1 MSDSAP
7 PTRESR
13 RRDRR
18 RRRRRAPIF
27 DNTIASPCI
36 SVCQIDD
43 ATGCC
48 IGCYRSMDEIRD
60 WPIMSA
66 AEKTDVL
73 SRIAER
79 KAARAISDSLP
90 RNPDRDG

>member
-1 MSDSAP
+1 MNDSAP

-18 RRRRRAPIF
+18 RRRRAPAF
-27 DNTIASPCI
+27 DTTIASPCI

-43 ATGCC
+43 ETGCC
-48 IGCYRSMDEIRD
+48 IGCYRSMDEIRE

-66 AEKTDVL
+66 AEKTEVL
-73 SRIAER
+73 TRVAAR
-79 KAARAISDSLP
+79 KAKRASPDSGTG
-90 RNPDRDG
+90 NPDRDG

>member
-1 MSDSAP
+1 MP

-18 RRRRRAPIF
+18 RRRRAPAF
-27 DNTIASPCI
+27 DTTIASPCI

-43 ATGCC
+43 TTGLC
-48 IGCYRSMDEIRD
+48 IGCHRSMDEIRE

-73 SRIAER
+73 GRIAER
-79 KAARAISDSLP
+79 KSARSDAAKRR

>member
-1 MSDSAP
+1 LSDSAP
-7 PTRESR
+7 PTRENR
-13 RRDRR
+13 RRDR

-27 DNTIASPCI
+27 DTTIASPCI

-43 ATGCC
+43 ESGCC
-48 IGCYRSMDEIRD
+48 IGCHRSMDEIRD

-79 KAARAISDSLP
+79 KAARKNPNSSP
-90 RNPDRDG
+90 GNRNRDG

>member
-18 RRRRRAPIF
+18 RRRVPIF
-27 DNTIASPCI
+27 DTTIASPCI

-43 ATGCC
+43 ATDCC
-48 IGCYRSMDEIRD
+48 IGCHRSMDEIRD

-66 AEKTDVL
+66 AEKTAVL

-79 KAARAISDSLP
+79 KAAQAVP
-90 RNPDRDG
+90 GNGTRNRDRDD

>member
-18 RRRRRAPIF
+18 RRRRAPVF
-27 DNTIASPCI
+27 DTTIASPCI

-43 ATGCC
+43 ATDCC
-48 IGCYRSMDEIRD
+48 IGCYRSIDEIRD

-73 SRIAER
+73 SRTAER
-79 KAARAISDSLP
+79 KAAKTKSDSRP
-90 RNPDRDG
+90 RNPDLDG

>member
-1 MSDSAP
+1 LSDSAP

-18 RRRRRAPIF
+18 RRRRAPVF
-27 DNTIASPCI
+27 DTTIASPCI

-43 ATGCC
+43 ATDCC
-48 IGCYRSMDEIRD
+48 IGCYRRIDEIRD

-66 AEKTDVL
+66 AEKTEVL
-73 SRIAER
+73 SRIAAR
-79 KAARAISDSLP
+79 KAAKANSDSRP
-90 RNPDRDG
+90 RTPDRDG

>member
-13 RRDRR
+13 RRER
-18 RRRRRAPIF
+18 RRRRRAPVF
-27 DNTIASPCI
+27 DTTIASPCI
-36 SVCQIDD
+36 SVCQVDD
-43 ATGCC
+43 ATGYC

-66 AEKTDVL
+66 AEKTEVL

-79 KAARAISDSLP
+79 KAARAVSDRRLG
-90 RNPDRDG
+90 NPTRDG

>member
-1 MSDSAP
+1 MNDSAP

-18 RRRRRAPIF
+18 RRRRAPAF
-27 DNTIASPCI
+27 DTTIASPCI

-43 ATGCC
+43 ETGCC
-48 IGCYRSMDEIRD
+48 IGCYRSMDEIRE

-66 AEKTDVL
+66 TEKSEVL
-73 SRIAER
+73 TRVAAR
-79 KAARAISDSLP
+79 KAKLAGPDSRP
-90 RNPDRDG
+90 RTPDRDG

>member
-13 RRDRR
+13 RRNRR
-18 RRRRRAPIF
+18 RRRRSPIF
-27 DNTIASPCI
+27 DNSIASPCI

-43 ATGCC
+43 ASGCC
-48 IGCYRSMDEIRD
+48 IGCYRSIDEIRD

-79 KAARAISDSLP
+79 KAAKVISY
-90 RNPDRDG
+90 DRPGNQDRGS